1 MGEIHPSQ
9 LELKSY
15 VKFTY
20 AMAARSL
27 GLGHDIDAS
36 SAISIFMKL
45 SDKAALSSSKC
56 LWCKKKRLAVC
67 SVSGNIPE
75 AFRKESY
82 IITGTDERGE
92 KIAAAAAAGGS
103 SPSEH
108 CDVIKSQSYKIL
120 RKYVI

>member
-36 SAISIFMKL
+36 SAISIFMKVPSRIVL
-45 SDKAALSSSKC
+45 DWFLLFTRLPYLHRSAYGA
-56 LWCKKKRLAVC
+56 KRKGLQ
-67 SVSGNIPE
+67 SVLFQEIFQVGSMFLHAMNI
-75 AFRKESY
+75 FFMC
-82 IITGTDERGE
+82 
-92 KIAAAAAAGGS
+92 IAAMKLCFKTAWRCAFKS
-103 SPSEH
+103 S
-108 CDVIKSQSYKIL
+108 
-120 RKYVI
+120 